1 MKQDYI
7 KRMSQAMDQER
18 SGDFNAAEA
27 TYREILSQD
36 PGHSQALNALA
47 IISLN
52 KGDLN
57 AAYQLLVDAVKSE
70 PNNGLFHQNLGEVSR
85 RLGNLEQAIL
95 CGKAAT
101 KLLPSEA
108 NAFYN
113 LGLAYTDAK
122 DYKKAITAYR
132 KAVKLNPKHGFAWNN
147 LGSALEAQDNKKS
160 ALAAYEAAV
169 AINPGHGE
177 AQNNCG
183 AIYSELGKLDEA
195 CTSFNAA
202 IEANP
207 AFVEAHYNLSS
218 LKKYTPE
225 DPHLA
230 FLEGIFSR
238 RETLPI
244 QARIRYAFAMG
255 KALDDIGKYDQAF
268 AAYQEGNRLQHSILP
283 VDEVAADT
291 LVSNILQVFTPSFFE
306 ARKDWHGK
314 TNKKRTPIFI
324 VGMPRSGTT
333 LLEQILSSHASVFG
347 AGELVDLN
355 DVIQDS
361 IREVLSD
368 KYAQPFITGVELLSE
383 QQIKDIGKNYLDRV
397 WKLSPKSIFIT
408 DKMPANFFYLGLIH
422 LALPNAKIIHAMRDP
437 MDSCFSCYSRLFND
451 TMEFAYDIES
461 LGNYYKRY
469 ITLMKHWH
477 SVLPAGSILDVSY
490 EGLVEDTEGQAR
502 RILEFVGLPWDSKCL
517 EFHKNERLVKTASIT
532 QVRKPIY
539 KSSIARWKHFK
550 KHLQPLL
557 QMLAPYRQ
565 ADNDSEMQELDTP
578 NHAAPSAFIQADITA
593 NQAQLASK
601 PMIDQILQL
610 QGQGQH
616 QQVVDQLVKQVQ
628 VFEKDP
634 NLPVL
639 LHLLGISLYRLYKF
653 SAAQQAYE
661 KALQL
666 HPSFPSALNSYGF
679 LLQDLGQL
687 NQAKAVFQ
695 RALDLAP
702 EMAMARLNLGMVQLK
717 LGDFENG
724 LENYEARWTGSA
736 ESTLGTFSRPD
747 CPLPLWSGEEVS
759 HDKSLLIITEQ
770 GFGDT
775 FQFVRYLPELCKKFR
790 KIAFACSLPTL
801 RLMEWSFSEQVT
813 LLTHLPKD
821 YATWDYQCS
830 LMSLPRLCQTRVDTI
845 PNRVPYLRVP
855 SAAKNHWHERLQ
867 LVSAGQP
874 KIGIAWAGRAVH
886 QYDSRRSMSFSNI
899 LPLLEIPGITWVSLQ
914 KWAPQEVRPSIPQS
928 IRWIDWT
935 EELQD
940 FGDTAALVDN
950 LDLVISIDSSMVH
963 LAGALNRP
971 VWMMNRFDSEWRWF
985 SGREDSPWYP
995 SLRIFNQT
1003 AFGDWQGVIQ
1013 AIRNRLIAIGEKR
1026 AEFKV
1031 GLESKQGLAPTQPL
1045 QQASPTA
1052 AKKETF
1058 SVDQGIQ
1065 IANQLQVSGRL
1076 SDSEKVLRQILQVD
1090 PKHAHAL
1097 HLLGVVTYQAGQAIL
1112 ALDLIRQ
1119 AIAIQPNNALFESNL
1134 AEMLRQQGRVDEA
1147 IAHGERAVDIDPMMA
1162 SAHSNLGIALFDKQ
1176 LYDQAEA
1183 EHLKALAIQASLL
1196 QSINN
1201 LGSIERARKN
1211 LPKSIEWYRKALSIS
1226 PEFLESSTNLG
1237 AVLVE
1242 DDQSEAAVDPLIKVL
1257 NVYPNSPE
1265 ALCNLGLAYY
1275 KLNDFDKAISLLRR
1289 SLESRPGYSEAM
1301 IGLARVLHETEQ
1313 GDEAEVILQRVLQKN
1328 PSSIEA
1334 WSQLGAI
1341 YTEGADL
1348 QKAEDA
1354 YLKVIELDSKNADA
1368 LTGIANLRMEA
1379 GSLKEAE
1386 DLLQQALQ
1394 LDDQNLGARFHLAQ
1408 VKKVGLGDAN
1418 LQVLESSAK
1427 DIQSLSKHK
1436 QIFLHYALGKA
1447 YDDLGEYDKAFP
1459 EFQKGAAL
1467 KRQTLNYKSE
1477 DEKTRTD
1484 SVIQTFTPEL
1494 FERLKGQGNQSN
1506 TPIFVL
1512 GMPRSGT
1519 TLTEQIIASHP
1530 SVYGA
1535 GELRDYLDIVSDT
1548 TLSGIAQSLAYGGD
1562 FSTLTPDLLD
1572 KWGSEYIARIQK
1584 LGQGAHRI
1592 TDKMPANYLLL
1603 GLIPLT
1609 LPNAQ
1614 IVHVK
1619 RDPIDTCLSCFT
1631 RLFNRHQSAT
1641 YDLAELGQHY
1651 LNYHRLMEHWRRVL
1665 PANSFIE
1672 VEYES
1677 LISDTE
1683 VQAKRL
1689 IQELNLEWD
1698 PACLDFYKN
1707 ERRVR
1712 TASVT
1717 QVRQPIYKSSVERW
1731 RHYEQ
1736 HLQPLLE
1743 QLKPIL

>member
-1 MKQDYI
+1 MAHDVNTKI
-7 KRMSQAMDQER
+7 GQAKILEQA
-18 SGDFNAAEA
+18 GDLTGAELI
-27 TYREILSQD
+27 YRNIIDLDSRASEALHGLAVILFS
-36 PGHSQALNALA
+36 
-47 IISLN
+47 
-52 KGDLN
+52 KGDLQS
-57 AAYQLLVDAVKSE
+57 AHDFFSKAVQADSE
-70 PNNGLFHQNLGEVSR
+70 NGLFHRNLSEVAR
-85 RLGNLEQAIL
+85 RLGKVDQAIL
-95 CGKAAT
+95 CAKAAT
-101 KLLPSEA
+101 KLQPKEA
-108 NAFYN
+108 DAFYN
-113 LGLAYTDAK
+113 LGLSYTDQG
-122 DYKKAITAYR
+122 DIKKAIAAYR
-132 KAVKLNPKHGFAWNN
+132 KAVKLNPLHGLSWNN
-147 LGSALEAQDNKKS
+147 LGSALESEGNKKS
-160 ALAAYEAAV
+160 ALTSYEKAAE
-169 AINPGHGE
+169 INAKHAE
-177 AQNNCG
+177 AQNNRG
-183 AIYSELGKLDEA
+183 AIYSELGKLEEA
-195 CTSFNAA
+195 CASFNAA

-207 AFVEAHYNLSS
+207 AFVEAHYNLSA

-230 FLEGIFSR
+230 FLEGIYSR

-244 QARIRYAFAMG
+244 PARIRYAFAIG

-283 VDEVAADT
+283 VDEVAADA
-291 LVSNILQVFTPSFFE
+291 LVKNILQVFTPSFFE
-306 ARKDWHGK
+306 IRKDWHGK

-333 LLEQILSSHASVFG
+333 LLEQILSSHSSVYG

-368 KYAQPFITGVELLSE
+368 KYAQPFITGVELLNEE
-383 QQIKDIGKNYLDRV
+383 QIHAIGKNYLDRV

-422 LALPNAKIIHAMRDP
+422 LALPSAKIIHAMRDP

-469 ITLMKHWH
+469 ITLMNHWH

-490 EGLVEDTEGQAR
+490 EELVEDTEGQAR
-502 RILEFVGLPWDSKCL
+502 RILEYVGLPWDSKCL
-517 EFHKNERLVKTASIT
+517 EFHKNDRLVKTASIT

-565 ADNDSEMQELDTP
+565 AENDSEVQEGDTP
-578 NHAAPSAFIQADITA
+578 TTAASSESIQTNTAA

-601 PMIDQILQL
+601 TMIDQILQL

-616 QQVVDQLVKQVQ
+616 QQVVDQLTKQVQ
-628 VFEKDP
+628 AFEKDP

-653 SAAQQAYE
+653 GAAQQAYE

-666 HPSFPSALNSYGF
+666 HPNFPSALNSYGF
-679 LLQDLGQL
+679 LLQDIGRL
-687 NQAKAVFQ
+687 NEAKTVFQ

-747 CPLPLWSGEEVS
+747 CPLPLWGGEEVS

-790 KIAFACSLPTL
+790 KIAFACSAPTL

-867 LVSAGQP
+867 FASAGQP

-886 QYDSRRSMSFSNI
+886 QYDSRRSMGFAQI

-914 KWAPQEVRPSIPQS
+914 KWAPQEVRPSIPTS

-1013 AIRNRLIAIGEKR
+1013 SIRNSLIAAGAKQ
-1026 AEFKV
+1026 AGFKAQA
-1031 GLESKQGLAPTQPL
+1031 ESKQGQAPTQPL
-1045 QQASPTA
+1045 QQPSPTA

-1058 SVDQGIQ
+1058 SVDQAIQ

-1076 SDSEKVLRQILQVD
+1076 SDSEKVLKQILQID

-1097 HLLGVVTYQAGQAIL
+1097 HLLGVVTYQAGQPIL

-1119 AIAIQPNNALFESNL
+1119 AIANQPNNALFESNL

-1147 IAHGERAVDIDPMMA
+1147 IAHGERAVEIDPMMA

-1183 EHLKALAIQASLL
+1183 AHLKALSIQSSLL

-1242 DDQSEAAVDPLIKVL
+1242 DDQSEEAVAPLVKVL

-1275 KLNDFDKAISLLRR
+1275 KLNDFDKSIGLLRR

-1313 GDEAEVILQRVLQKN
+1313 GVEAEAILQQVLQKN

-1354 YLKVIELDSKNADA
+1354 YQKVIELDPENADA
-1368 LTGIANLRMEA
+1368 ITGIANLRMEA
-1379 GSLKEAE
+1379 GNLKEAE
-1386 DLLQQALQ
+1386 GLLQQALQ
-1394 LDDQNLGARFHLAQ
+1394 IDDQNLGARFHLVQ
-1408 VKKVGLGDAN
+1408 VNKVRAGDSN
-1418 LQVLESSAK
+1418 LQALESRAK
-1427 DIQSLSKHK
+1427 DIHSLSKHK

-1459 EFQKGAAL
+1459 EFEKGAAL
-1467 KRQTLNYKSE
+1467 KRQTLNYRSE
-1477 DEKTRTD
+1477 DEKVRTD
-1484 SVIQTFTPEL
+1484 SVIKTFTPEL
-1494 FERLKGQGNQSN
+1494 FKRLSGHGNQSN
-1506 TPIFVL
+1506 APIFVL

-1530 SVYGA
+1530 SVHGA

-1548 TLSGIAQSLAYGGD
+1548 SLSGLAQSLAYGGD
-1562 FSTLTPDLLD
+1562 FSGLRPDLLD

-1609 LPNAQ
+1609 LPNAK

-1641 YDLAELGQHY
+1641 YDLTELGQHY
-1651 LNYHRLMEHWRRVL
+1651 LNYHRLMEHWKRVL
-1665 PANSFIE
+1665 PANAFIE
-1672 VEYES
+1672 IEYES

-1689 IQELNLEWD
+1689 IEELSLEWD
-1698 PACLDFYKN
+1698 SACLDFYKN

-1731 RHYEQ
+1731 RHYEK